1 VAESIIFFFRQKQ
14 NQELLQRL
22 KEAGL
27 KTEEEKE
34 TGAAPS
40 QGRFA
45 GMTFVLTGEL
55 NRFTRDEA
63 REIIEN
69 LGGKVTS
76 SVSRKTTVVIVGQN
90 PGSKLQRAQELNIPI
105 WTEEEFL
112 HQAGQAFQFFPLL
125 FGYFVFRI

>member
-1 VAESIIFFFRQKQ
+1 
-14 NQELLQRL
+14 
-22 KEAGL
+22 
-27 KTEEEKE
+27 
-34 TGAAPS
+34 
-40 QGRFA
+40 
-45 GMTFVLTGEL
+45 MTFVLTGEL

-105 WTEEEFL
+105 WTEEKFL
-112 HQAGQAFQFFPLL
+112 HQAGLTA
-125 FGYFVFRI
+125 